1 MMTKTKTKTTINTR
15 DGYDQPLYLRI
26 TEERSNGYY
35 HLRAQ
40 ACTQKYDTLNHEHVP
55 SPVDDDYGDGHLYSD
70 LRLTAQGDSD
80 SQRRTDE
87 REPVYGWSL
96 EYHDPYRC
104 DRRKVARMHK
114 TLDALHKRLGKLQEQ
129 RGYPRTFPDYCG
141 RLAEV
146 MGCEGIVV
154 QRSQRSQRLHSLTR
168 WDWYGIGDGVNRV
181 ASLIYAWRQE
191 AVPAPAAAASDSD
204 RDNGE
209 AVAS

>member
-1 MMTKTKTKTTINTR
+1 MTTKTTISTR

-26 TEERSNGYY
+26 TEERSAGYY

-40 ACTQKYDTLNHEHVP
+40 VCSQQYDTLTSQHVP
-55 SPVDDDYGDGHLYSD
+55 SPVDDEYGDGHLYSG
-70 LRLTAQGDSD
+70 LRLEAQGDSD

-104 DRRKVARMHK
+104 DRRKVQRMSK
-114 TLDALHKRLGKLQEQ
+114 TMEALHKRLARLQEQ
-129 RGYPRTFPDYCG
+129 RGYPRTFPEYCG

-154 QRSQRSQRLHSLTR
+154 PRSQRSERLHTLTR
-168 WDWYGIGDGVNRV
+168 WDWCGIGDGVTRV

-191 AVPAPAAAASDSD
+191 AAPVAAPAAAASDSD
-204 RDNGE
+204 SGE
-209 AVAS
+209 AVA